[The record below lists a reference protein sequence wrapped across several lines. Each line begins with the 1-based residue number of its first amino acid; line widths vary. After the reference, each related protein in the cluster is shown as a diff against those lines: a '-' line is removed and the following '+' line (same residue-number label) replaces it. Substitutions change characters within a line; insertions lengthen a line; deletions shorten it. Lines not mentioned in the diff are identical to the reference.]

1 MKQKMKIVEP
11 EEVLIELR
19 KHSYKKQR
27 DYLLMA
33 LDIMARDK
41 KRDIVDSL
49 AKALDIKVRSDRWK
63 SMALFCL
70 LPHCFTAVF

>member
-49 AKALDIKVRSDRWK
+49 AKALDIKVRSDR
-63 SMALFCL
+63 
-70 LPHCFTAVF
+70 